1 VKIILTQD
9 VENLGSLGDT
19 IEVKP
24 GYGRNYLIPHG
35 VALLATGKASKVLR
49 HRLQHLEKLREGKIA
64 LALEQAEKLKALKLE
79 VIRKAGPGGRLFGSV
94 TNRDLNLL
102 LKENDFE
109 LNRRAIQL
117 NSSIRDTGTHDFSV
131 RIHSEVTVSMQVQV
145 KGEIEEFPA
154 EKQNESFQADQNN
167 AEQEPEGPRTEQ
179 NDAEKQNESFQA
191 DQNNAEQEPESL
203 QTEQNDVEKDLDKN
217 ETVISQKNAEG

>member
-1 VKIILTQD
+1 MKIILTQD
-9 VENLGSLGDT
+9 VDNLGSLGDT

-24 GYGRNYLIPHG
+24 GYGRNYLIPQG
-35 VALLATGKASKVLR
+35 VALLATGKASKELR
-49 HRLQHLEKLREGKIA
+49 HRLQYLEKLREGKIS

-79 VIRKAGPGGRLFGSV
+79 VTRKAGPGGRLFGSV

-117 NSSIRDTGTHDFSV
+117 NSPIRDTGTHDFSV
-131 RIHSEVTVSMQVQV
+131 RVHSEVTVPMKVQV
-145 KGEIEEFPA
+145 KGEIETLPA
-154 EKQNESFQADQNN
+154 EKESESSQ
-167 AEQEPEGPRTEQ
+167 TEQ
-179 NDAEKQNESFQA
+179 NDAEKQNKNLQA
-191 DQNNAEQEPESL
+191 EQQNAELEPEIL

-217 ETVISQKNAEG
+217 KTVISQKNAEG

>member
-1 VKIILTQD
+1 MKIILTQD

-19 IEVKP
+19 IEVKA
-24 GYGRNYLIPHG
+24 GYGRNYLIPQG
-35 VALLATGKASKVLR
+35 VALLATGKASKELLHR
-49 HRLQHLEKLREGKIA
+49 HQHLEKLSEGKIA

-79 VIRKAGPGGRLFGSV
+79 VTRKAGPGGRLFGSV
-94 TNRDLNLL
+94 TNRDLNIL

-117 NSSIRDTGTHDFSV
+117 NSPIRDTGTHDFSV

-145 KGEIEEFPA
+145 KGEIENLPAEQEPESSQTEQKEA
-154 EKQNESFQADQNN
+154 EKQNESLQEGQNN
-167 AEQEPEGPRTEQ
+167 AEKEPKTI
-179 NDAEKQNESFQA
+179 K
-191 DQNNAEQEPESL
+191 
-203 QTEQNDVEKDLDKN
+203 TEQNDVEKDLDKN

>member
-1 VKIILTQD
+1 MKVILTQD
-9 VENLGSLGDT
+9 VENLGLLGDT

-24 GYGRNYLIPHG
+24 GYGRNYLIPQG
-35 VALLATGKASKVLR
+35 VALLASGKASKELR

-79 VIRKAGPGGRLFGSV
+79 VTRKAGPGGRLFGSV

-117 NSSIRDTGTHDFSV
+117 NSPIRDTGTHDFSV

-145 KGEIEEFPA
+145 TGEIEEMP
-154 EKQNESFQADQNN
+154 
-167 AEQEPEGPRTEQ
+167 AEQETESLQTDQNDAEQETESLQAVQ
-179 NDAEKQNESFQA
+179 NDAEK
-191 DQNNAEQEPESL
+191 DI
-203 QTEQNDVEKDLDKN
+203 DKN
-217 ETVISQKNAEG
+217 ETVISQKNGEG

>member
-1 VKIILTQD
+1 MKVILTQD
-9 VENLGSLGDT
+9 VENLGLLGDT

-24 GYGRNYLIPHG
+24 GYGRNYLIPQG
-35 VALLATGKASKVLR
+35 VALLATGKASKELR

-79 VIRKAGPGGRLFGSV
+79 VTRKAGPGGRLFGSV

-117 NSSIRDTGTHDFSV
+117 NSPIRDTGTHEFSV

-145 KGEIEEFPA
+145 TGEIEEMP
-154 EKQNESFQADQNN
+154 
-167 AEQEPEGPRTEQ
+167 AEQETESLQVVQ
-179 NDAEKQNESFQA
+179 NDAEK
-191 DQNNAEQEPESL
+191 DI
-203 QTEQNDVEKDLDKN
+203 DKN
-217 ETVISQKNAEG
+217 ETVISQKNGEG

>member
-1 VKIILTQD
+1 MKIILTQD

-24 GYGRNYLIPHG
+24 GYGRNYLIPQG
-35 VALLATGKASKVLR
+35 VALLATGKSSKELQ
-49 HRLQHLEKLREGKIA
+49 HRLQHIEKLREGKIE

-79 VIRKAGPGGRLFGSV
+79 VTRKAGPGGKLFGSV

-102 LKENDFE
+102 LKESGFE

-117 NSSIRDTGTHDFSV
+117 NSPIRDTGTHDFSV
-131 RIHSEVTVSMQVQV
+131 RIHSEVTVSIQVQV

-154 EKQNESFQADQNN
+154 EK
-167 AEQEPEGPRTEQ
+167 EPESSQTEQ

-191 DQNNAEQEPESL
+191 DKNNVEQEPESL

-217 ETVISQKNAEG
+217 ETVIRKKNDEG

>member
-24 GYGRNYLIPHG
+24 GYGRNYLIPQG
-35 VALLATGKASKVLR
+35 VAILAKGKSSKELQ
-49 HRLQHLEKLREGKIA
+49 HRLQHLEKLREGEIA
-64 LALEQAEKLKALKLE
+64 LALEQGEKLKALKLE
-79 VIRKAGPGGRLFGSV
+79 VTRKAGPGGRLFGSV

-117 NSSIRDTGTHDFSV
+117 NSPIRDTGTHDFYV
-131 RIHSEVTVSMQVQV
+131 RIHSEVTVPMQVQV

-154 EKQNESFQADQNN
+154 EKE
-167 AEQEPEGPRTEQ
+167 AEDSQTEQ
-179 NDAEKQNESFQA
+179 IDAEKQNENFQE
-191 DQNNAEQEPESL
+191 DQNNVEQEPESL

>member
-1 VKIILTQD
+1 M
-9 VENLGSLGDT
+9 
-19 IEVKP
+19 
-24 GYGRNYLIPHG
+24 
-35 VALLATGKASKVLR
+35 
-49 HRLQHLEKLREGKIA
+49 REGEIA

-79 VIRKAGPGGRLFGSV
+79 FTRKAGPGGRLFGSV

-102 LKENDFE
+102 LKENNFE

-117 NSSIRDTGTHDFSV
+117 NSPIRGTGTHDFSV

-154 EKQNESFQADQNN
+154 EK
-167 AEQEPEGPRTEQ
+167 EPEGSQTEQ

-203 QTEQNDVEKDLDKN
+203 QTEQNDVQKNLGKN

>member
-1 VKIILTQD
+1 MKVILTQD
-9 VENLGSLGDT
+9 VENLGLLGDT

-35 VALLATGKASKVLR
+35 VALLAIGKASKELR

-79 VIRKAGPGGRLFGSV
+79 VTRKAGPGGRLFGSV

-117 NSSIRDTGTHDFSV
+117 NSPIRDTGTHDFSV

-145 KGEIEEFPA
+145 KGEIEEIPA
-154 EKQNESFQADQNN
+154 EQ
-167 AEQEPEGPRTEQ
+167 G
-179 NDAEKQNESFQA
+179 
-191 DQNNAEQEPESL
+191 PESL
-203 QTEQNDVEKDLDKN
+203 QTDQNDAKKNIDKN
-217 ETVISQKNAEG
+217 ETVISQKNGEG

>member
-1 VKIILTQD
+1 
-9 VENLGSLGDT
+9 
-19 IEVKP
+19 
-24 GYGRNYLIPHG
+24 
-35 VALLATGKASKVLR
+35 LR

-167 AEQEPEGPRTEQ
+167 AEQEPE
-179 NDAEKQNESFQA
+179 
-191 DQNNAEQEPESL
+191 SL

>member
-1 VKIILTQD
+1 M
-9 VENLGSLGDT
+9 ENLGLLGDT

-24 GYGRNYLIPHG
+24 GYGRNYLIPQG
-35 VALLATGKASKVLR
+35 VALLATGKASKELR

-64 LALEQAEKLKALKLE
+64 LALAQAEKLKALKLE
-79 VIRKAGPGGRLFGSV
+79 VTRKAGPGGRLFGSV

-145 KGEIEEFPA
+145 TGEIEEMPT
-154 EKQNESFQADQNN
+154 EQKTESLQTD
-167 AEQEPEGPRTEQ
+167 Q
-179 NDAEKQNESFQA
+179 NDAEKET
-191 DQNNAEQEPESL
+191 ESL
-203 QTEQNDVEKDLDKN
+203 QAVQIDAEKDIDKN
-217 ETVISQKNAEG
+217 ETVISQKNGEG

>member
-1 VKIILTQD
+1 MKVILTQD
-9 VENLGSLGDT
+9 VGNLGLLGDT

-24 GYGRNYLIPHG
+24 GYGRNYLIPQG
-35 VALLATGKASKVLR
+35 VALLATGKASKELR

-79 VIRKAGPGGRLFGSV
+79 VTRKAGPGGRLFGSV

-117 NSSIRDTGTHDFSV
+117 NSPIRDTGTHDFSV

-145 KGEIEEFPA
+145 TGEIEEMP
-154 EKQNESFQADQNN
+154 
-167 AEQEPEGPRTEQ
+167 AEQETESLQTDQYDAEKETESLQADQ
-179 NDAEKQNESFQA
+179 NDAEK
-191 DQNNAEQEPESL
+191 DI
-203 QTEQNDVEKDLDKN
+203 DKN
-217 ETVISQKNAEG
+217 ETVISQKNSEG

>member
-1 VKIILTQD
+1 MKIILTQD

-24 GYGRNYLIPHG
+24 GYGRNYLIPQG
-35 VALLATGKASKVLR
+35 VALLAKGKASKELR
-49 HRLQHLEKLREGKIA
+49 HHLQHLEKLREGEIA

-79 VIRKAGPGGRLFGSV
+79 VTRKAGPGGRLFGSV

-102 LKENDFE
+102 LKDENFE
-109 LNRRAIQL
+109 SNRRAIQL
-117 NSSIRDTGTHDFSV
+117 NSPIRDTGTHDFSV

-154 EKQNESFQADQNN
+154 EKES
-167 AEQEPEGPRTEQ
+167 EGSKTEQ
-179 NDAEKQNESFQA
+179 IDAEKQNENFQE
-191 DQNNAEQEPESL
+191 DQNNVEKEPEFL

-217 ETVISQKNAEG
+217 ETVVSRKNAEG

>member
-1 VKIILTQD
+1 MKIILTQD

-24 GYGRNYLIPHG
+24 GYGRNYLIPQG
-35 VALLATGKASKVLR
+35 VALLATGKASKELR

-64 LALEQAEKLKALKLE
+64 LALEQADKLKALKLE
-79 VIRKAGPGGRLFGSV
+79 VTRKAGPGGRLFGSV

-102 LKENDFE
+102 LKENNFE
-109 LNRRAIQL
+109 LHRRVIQL
-117 NSSIRDTGTHDFSV
+117 NSPIRDTGTHYFSV
-131 RIHSEVTVSMQVQV
+131 RIHSEVNVSMQVQV

-154 EKQNESFQADQNN
+154 EKEPEGSQTEQNDSEKQNEILQIDQNN
-167 AEQEPEGPRTEQ
+167 AE
-179 NDAEKQNESFQA
+179 K
-191 DQNNAEQEPESL
+191 EPESL
-203 QTEQNDVEKDLDKN
+203 LTEQNDVEKDLDKN

>member
-1 VKIILTQD
+1 M
-9 VENLGSLGDT
+9 
-19 IEVKP
+19 
-24 GYGRNYLIPHG
+24 
-35 VALLATGKASKVLR
+35 
-49 HRLQHLEKLREGKIA
+49 REGEIA

-79 VIRKAGPGGRLFGSV
+79 VTRKAGPGGRLFGSV

-102 LKENDFE
+102 LKENDYK

-117 NSSIRDTGTHDFSV
+117 NAPIRDTGTHDFSV

-154 EKQNESFQADQNN
+154 EK
-167 AEQEPEGPRTEQ
+167 EPEGSQTEQ

-191 DQNNAEQEPESL
+191 DQNNAEKEPESL

-217 ETVISQKNAEG
+217 ETVISQKNAKG

>member
-1 VKIILTQD
+1 M
-9 VENLGSLGDT
+9 ENLGSLGDT

-24 GYGRNYLIPHG
+24 GYGRNYLIPQG
-35 VALLATGKASKVLR
+35 VALLATGKASKELLHR
-49 HRLQHLEKLREGKIA
+49 HQHLEKLREGKIA

-79 VIRKAGPGGRLFGSV
+79 VTRKAGPGGRLFGSV

-102 LKENDFE
+102 LKEDNFE
-109 LNRRAIQL
+109 LNRRDIQL
-117 NSSIRDTGTHDFSV
+117 NSPIRDTGTHDFSV

-145 KGEIEEFPA
+145 KGEIEEFPTEKETEGSQTEQNEV

-167 AEQEPEGPRTEQ
+167 AEE
-179 NDAEKQNESFQA
+179 
-191 DQNNAEQEPESL
+191 EPESL
-203 QTEQNDVEKDLDKN
+203 QTEQNEVEKDLDKN